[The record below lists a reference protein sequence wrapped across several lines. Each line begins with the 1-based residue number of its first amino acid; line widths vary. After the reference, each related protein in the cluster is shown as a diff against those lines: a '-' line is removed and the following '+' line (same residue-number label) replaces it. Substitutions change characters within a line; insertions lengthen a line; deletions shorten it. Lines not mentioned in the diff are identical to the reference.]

1 MFLPICRQDIIDRGL
16 DSLDFILIT
25 GEAYCDHPSFG
36 HAIVSRLIE
45 AEGFTVG
52 IISQPQ
58 KDEDYKIYGKP
69 NIAFLVSS
77 GVIDSMVNN
86 YTVAKKRRKKDV
98 YSPGGKAGLRPD
110 RATIVYSKKLKEL
123 YKDSYVMIG
132 GVEASLRRFAHY
144 DYFKDGVMPSV
155 LEDSKADLLMY
166 GMGERPLWDI
176 CALLKRGV
184 PIEKIRD
191 IPGTCV
197 LQEEKPKE
205 NENTIF
211 LDSFDEVSKD
221 KIAYAKTFLLQSEE
235 QDDIYGKKIVQKQKN
250 KYLIQNK
257 PQKILT
263 TQEMDKVY
271 NLHFERNYHP
281 IYESMGGVPAINEV
295 KFSLTSV
302 RGCFGSCNY
311 CAITYHQGRK
321 IQTRSH
327 ENIIKEAKILTNL
340 EDFKGYIHDV
350 GGPTANF
357 RIKAC
362 KKQEKYGVCKKRLC
376 LMPSPCPNLQVDHT
390 DFLTLLRKL
399 RKIDGVKKVF
409 VRSGI
414 RFDYLMKDKDDTFF
428 KELCEHHISGQL
440 KVAPEHC
447 SERVLKLMGKPSF
460 SVYKKFIEK
469 YKSINKSLGK
479 DQYVVPYFISSHPGC
494 TLNDAIELAEYLRDI
509 HHMPEQVQD
518 FYPTPS
524 TFSTTM
530 YYTGIDPRTMKKVYV
545 PKTFEEKQMQRALL
559 QYRKKENYEI
569 VKKALIKAGRFDLI
583 GFDSK
588 CLIRPSKLDANKIN
602 ELKKKQEYEKKVN
615 RPKGKKI
622 GSIARQRAK
631 MKLKKKKK

>member
-1 MFLPICRQDIIDRGL
+1 MFLPICKKDMQDRGL
-16 DSLDFILIT
+16 ESLDFILVT

-45 AEGFTVG
+45 AEGFTIG

-86 YTVAKKRRKKDV
+86 YTVSKKPRKKDV

-110 RATIVYSKKLKEL
+110 RATIVYSNKLKEI
-123 YKDSYVMIG
+123 YNDSYIMIG

-144 DYFKDGVMPSV
+144 DYFKDGVMPSI

-176 CALLKRGV
+176 CNLLKRGV
-184 PIEKIRD
+184 PIEKIKNV
-191 IPGTCV
+191 PGTCYLTDEMPEIDDNTLV
-197 LQEEKPKE
+197 LS
-205 NENTIF
+205 
-211 LDSFDEVSKD
+211 SFDTVSND
-221 KIAYAKTFLLQSEE
+221 KIEYAKTFLLQSEE
-235 QDDIYGKKIVQKQKN
+235 QDDIYGKKIIQKQIK
-250 KYLIQNK
+250 KYLVQNK

-263 TQEMDKVY
+263 QKEMDKVY
-271 NLHFERNYHP
+271 SLPFERNYHP
-281 IYESMGGVPAINEV
+281 MYESLGGVPAINEV

-302 RGCFGSCNY
+302 RGCYGSCNY

-357 RIKAC
+357 RHEAC
-362 KKQEKYGVCKKRLC
+362 DKQKKYGVCKKRLC
-376 LMPSPCPNLQVDHT
+376 LFPEPCKNLKVDHS
-390 DFLTLLRKL
+390 DYLELLKKL
-399 RKIDGVKKVF
+399 RSIDGVKKVF
-409 VRSGI
+409 IRSGI
-414 RFDYLMKDKDDTFF
+414 RFDYLMLDKDDTFF
-428 KELCEHHISGQL
+428 RELCKNHISGQL
-440 KVAPEHC
+440 KVAPEH
-447 SERVLKLMGKPSF
+447 SSDRVLKIMGKPNF
-460 SVYKKFIEK
+460 NVYKKFAEK
-469 YKSINKSLGK
+469 YTRINKELGK
-479 DQYVVPYFISSHPGC
+479 EQYVVPYFISSHPGC
-494 TLNDAIELAEYLRDI
+494 TLKDAIALAEYLRDI

-530 YYTGIDPRTMKKVYV
+530 YYTGIDPRTMKSVYV

-559 QYRKKENYEI
+559 QYRKKENYDI
-569 VKKALIKAGRFDLI
+569 VKKALIKAGRLDLI

-588 CLIRPSKLDANKIN
+588 CLIKPLKSEVNKFK
-602 ELKKKQEYEKKVN
+602 EMQRKQELDKKMN
-615 RPKGKKI
+615 KPRGKKI

-631 MKLKKKKK
+631 MKKKKK

>member
-1 MFLPICRQDIIDRGL
+1 MFLPICKKDMLERGL
-16 DSLDFILIT
+16 ENLDFILVT

-45 AEGFTVG
+45 SEGFTIG

-58 KDEDYKIYGKP
+58 KDEDYMIYGKP

-77 GVIDSMVNN
+77 GVIDSMINN
-86 YTVAKKRRKKDV
+86 YTVAKKKRKKDV

-110 RATIVYSKKLKEL
+110 RATIVYSNKLRNLFE
-123 YKDSYVMIG
+123 DSYIMIG

-144 DYFKDGVMPSV
+144 DYFKDDVMPSI

-176 CALLKRGV
+176 CNLLKRGV
-184 PIEKIRD
+184 PIEKIKD
-191 IPGTCV
+191 IPGTCYLLDEMPETSEDTLV
-197 LQEEKPKE
+197 LSSFEK
-205 NENTIF
+205 
-211 LDSFDEVSKD
+211 VSED
-221 KIAYAKTFLLQSEE
+221 KIEYAKAFLLQSEE
-235 QDDIYGKKIVQKQKN
+235 QDDIYGKKIIQKQRN
-250 KYLIQNK
+250 KYLVQNK

-263 TQEMDKVY
+263 QKEMDKVY
-271 NLHFERNYHP
+271 SMPFERNYHP
-281 IYESMGGVPAINEV
+281 IYESQGGVPAINEV

-327 ENIIKEAKILTNL
+327 QNIVEEAKILTKL

-357 RIKAC
+357 RHTAC
-362 KKQEKYGVCKKRLC
+362 EKQKKYGVCKKKLC
-376 LMPSPCPNLQVDHT
+376 LFPEPCKNLKVDHS
-390 DFLTLLRKL
+390 DYLELLKKL
-399 RKIDGVKKVF
+399 RNIDGVKKVF
-409 VRSGI
+409 IRSGI
-414 RFDYLMKDKDDTFF
+414 RFDYLMLDNDDKFF
-428 KELCEHHISGQL
+428 RELCKNHISGQL
-440 KVAPEHC
+440 KVAPEH
-447 SERVLKLMGKPSF
+447 SSDRVLKIMGKPNF
-460 SVYKKFIEK
+460 NVYKKFAEK
-469 YKSINKSLGK
+469 YKKINKQLGK
-479 DQYVVPYFISSHPGC
+479 EQYVVPYFISSHPGC
-494 TLNDAIELAEYLRDI
+494 TLKDAIALAEYLRDI

-530 YYTGIDPRTMKKVYV
+530 YYTGIDPRTMKSVYV

-569 VKKALIKAGRFDLI
+569 VKKALIKAGRLDLI
-583 GFDSK
+583 GFDEK
-588 CLIRPSKLDANKIN
+588 CLIKPLKNEVNKFK
-602 ELKKKQEYEKKVN
+602 EMQKKQEIEKKKHK
-615 RPKGKKI
+615 PKGKKV

-631 MKLKKKKK
+631 LKKKR